1 MEGLTIQTLYN
12 IRGQNQNSKTLG
24 YKIQKPSNFSSVFC
38 TLTTLFIY
46 NLKKIKIKINGQNLS
61 FVLKFNFPCARASLR
76 LILLKQVSQSSS
88 FVGSRIT
95 DMDAH
100 VMRGTFDLSKW

>member
-1 MEGLTIQTLYN
+1 MVKIYHLCWNLIFLV
-12 IRGQNQNSKTLG
+12 LG
-24 YKIQKPSNFSSVFC
+24 
-38 TLTTLFIY
+38 
-46 NLKKIKIKINGQNLS
+46 
-61 FVLKFNFPCARASLR
+61 ASLR

-88 FVGSRIT
+88 FVGSRII